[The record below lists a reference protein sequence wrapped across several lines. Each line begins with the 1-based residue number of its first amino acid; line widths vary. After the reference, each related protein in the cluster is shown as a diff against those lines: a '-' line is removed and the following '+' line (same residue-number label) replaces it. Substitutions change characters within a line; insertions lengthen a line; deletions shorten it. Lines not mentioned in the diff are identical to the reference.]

1 MKIDRRRL
9 LTVSAF
15 TGAASVATLA
25 TPAGAAPLSS
35 FGVDATQ
42 LGVRAGGGAEQTN
55 MLQAAIDKTASAR
68 VPLMLGPGDYRIGSL
83 TLPGGTQLIGV
94 RGATRLIFTGGP
106 ALIAARAADHV
117 TLAGYHCR
125 AAPN

>member
-25 TPAGAAPLSS
+25 TPAVAAPLSS

-55 MLQAAIDKTASAR
+55 MLQAAIDKT
-68 VPLMLGPGDYRIGSL
+68 P
-83 TLPGGTQLIGV
+83 
-94 RGATRLIFTGGP
+94 
-106 ALIAARAADHV
+106 ARA
-117 TLAGYHCR
+117 CR
-125 AAPN
+125 